1 MGRFKFA
8 KKIHNLRE
16 LLFPHAIVD
25 EFATVVP
32 PSELGTGSSSESDP
46 KPYDKG
52 FRTENYDHWLFDLVN
67 DPDERFNLLVDGQ
80 LDLADKY
87 YFLEMFHNFVQL
99 ESDKM
104 ITPVSDDSEANY
116 RLPDGALVN
125 GTWVTGW
132 CDSKAMKE
140 ANLYYKL

>member
-1 MGRFKFA
+1 MSRFKFA

-25 EFATVVP
+25 EFATVEP
-32 PSELGTGSSSESDP
+32 PSELGEVSEFD
-46 KPYDKG
+46 KTPYDKG
-52 FRTENYDHWLFDLVN
+52 FRTENYDHWLFDLDN
-67 DPDERFNLLVDGQ
+67 DPDERYNLLADGQ

-87 YFLEMFHNFVQL
+87 YFLELFHNFVQL

-104 ITPVSDDSEANY
+104 ITPASGDDNQTDY